1 MICENERK
9 KRQENGKK
17 RALALFSE
25 IKFFMEKGK
34 IYTHFKILPCSHRRG
49 GWSTPYRLRLYNFY
63 KEKYKNRPELS
74 WNLDFDTI
82 EGEAL
87 TSCLQNQLKA
97 IFIEI

>member
-1 MICENERK
+1 MRK
-9 KRQENGKK
+9 WK
-17 RALALFSE
+17 
-25 IKFFMEKGK
+25 
-34 IYTHFKILPCSHRRG
+34 
-49 GWSTPYRLRLYNFY
+49 

-97 IFIEI
+97 IFIEIWYIKLYHYWKNIFKKNIESTWHKFLLWYNYNIT